1 METSARLSKIIG
13 ILLSGSLL
21 YSCAA
26 IEAQN
31 IADKEQMLA
40 AAGFAMKIADTPDK
54 LAHLQQQA
62 QHKITAYTKGGET
75 YFVYADATDCECLYV
90 GDNSAYA
97 KFQEL
102 QVQQNIAS
110 EQQMTAEMNQNAAMN
125 WEMGGMGYGGMWG
138 GGSWGMWGAGPW
150 GYY

>member
-1 METSARLSKIIG
+1 MKTTLRISRILG
-13 ILLSGSLL
+13 IALSGSLV

-31 IADKEQMLA
+31 VADKEQMLA
-40 AAGFAMKIADTPDK
+40 AAGFTMKLADTPDK
-54 LAHLQQQA
+54 FAHLQQQV
-62 QHKITAYTKGGET
+62 QHKLTAYTKGGET

-97 KFQEL
+97 KFQSL
-102 QVQQNIAS
+102 QVQQNLAS

-125 WEMGGMGYGGMWG
+125 WEMGGGP
-138 GGSWGMWGAGPW
+138 WGMWGAGPW